1 MRRESRKRR
10 VIGQDGTVKKKK
22 KKKKMKKKMKKTLVE
37 KNVISFS
44 SRWKLDKDKWSPV
57 HI

>member
-10 VIGQDGTVKKKK
+10 VIGQDGTVKKKQ
-22 KKKKMKKKMKKTLVE
+22 KMKKKMKKTLVE